1 MIRIINAANTYLPL
15 IVCSLTAVG
24 GGAVYWLSKSFVTK
38 KEGEKIQ
45 AELVSV
51 KKTVAEHSMLLSA
64 VPTKDDFVELEIAI
78 KNLECAIQAHNE
90 RYAAILDRIDNISMN
105 INMLTEAHLRSEK

>member
-1 MIRIINAANTYLPL
+1 MIKIINAANTYLPL

-45 AELVSV
+45 SELVSV
-51 KKTVAEHSMLLSA
+51 KKAVAEHSMLLST
-64 VPTKDDFVELEIAI
+64 VPNKDDFVGLEIAI
-78 KNLECAIQAHNE
+78 KNLGCSIQAHNE
-90 RYAAILDRIDNISMN
+90 RYNAILDRIDSISVN
-105 INMLTEAHLRSEK
+105 INMLTEVHLRGEK